1 MVTPVAKRKPTAPAG
16 HQLSALFADPDLVD
30 RIFDYIVEQ
39 FPEIKSERIDELKRS
54 TREEFRGAEV
64 YIPSRSPT
72 DRQQQVQE
80 VLKMFNGRNATEI
93 ARRLQIGRATV
104 YRYIKQSGK

>member
-1 MVTPVAKRKPTAPAG
+1 MAKRKTPQTDG
-16 HQLSALFADPDLVD
+16 HQLSAMFADPDLVD

-39 FPEIKSERIDELKRS
+39 FPEIQAERLEELKKS
-54 TREEFRGAEV
+54 TRDEFRGAEY

-72 DRQQQVQE
+72 DRQQMVEE
-80 VLKMFNGRNATEI
+80 VLKLFNGRNATEI

-104 YRYIKQSGK
+104 YRWVKQAGR